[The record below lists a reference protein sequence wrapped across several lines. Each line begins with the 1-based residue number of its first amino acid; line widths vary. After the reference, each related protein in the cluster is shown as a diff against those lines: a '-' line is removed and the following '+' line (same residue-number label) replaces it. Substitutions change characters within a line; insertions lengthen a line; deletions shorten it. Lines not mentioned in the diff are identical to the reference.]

1 MSAQPPGS
9 GLGHDVRVRVPL
21 PIVIPLA
28 SLVVI
33 GLAAFGF
40 AQVLLNVPKE
50 AATML
55 AIVMAA
61 NVLGACTFIA
71 LRAPSDRGIYAELL
85 VVVLYPVIV
94 GVAIAQFGF
103 GESTAAAEHGE
114 SAQGGTAAAAGT
126 ITLTA
131 SQVAFDTDT
140 LSLPAGKDATVTLD
154 NQDSVPHNLSIYE
167 DESAEKALFSG
178 AEVAGGSSTDYEFTA
193 PPKGE
198 YFFRCDI
205 HPTSMI
211 GTVTAE

>member
-1 MSAQPPGS
+1 MSAQTPPDS
-9 GLGHDVRVRVPL
+9 SFGHEVRVKVPL

-28 SLVVI
+28 SIVLI
-33 GLAAFGF
+33 GLLAYGF
-40 AQVLLNVPKE
+40 SQILLNVPKE

-114 SAQGGTAAAAGT
+114 AAKGGGAAAGS

-140 LSLPAGKDATVTLD
+140 LSLPAGEDATVTLD

-198 YFFRCDI
+198 YFFRCDL
-205 HPTSMI
+205 HPTSMT